1 MSHFR
6 KHAAIAALMVA
17 LMSAAPSVMANPAAE
32 PISQAVQDKPFAVAR
47 VALQISDGSGDK
59 QQLVLNV
66 AANLLK
72 FYGADKVDIEVVA
85 FGPGLR
91 LLFKNNAL
99 EDQIQS
105 LSAEGVRFSAC
116 DNTIAAMTK
125 TLGHVP
131 ELSPVAKIVPAGI
144 VRLVE
149 LNKAGYF
156 VSRP

>member
-6 KHAAIAALMVA
+6 KRAAIAALMVA
-17 LMSAAPSVMANPAAE
+17 LMSSAPSVMANPAAE
-32 PISQAVQDKPFAVAR
+32 PVSQAVQDKPFAVAR
-47 VALQISDGSGDK
+47 VALQISDGGGDK

-66 AANLLK
+66 AGNLLK
-72 FYGADKVDIEVVA
+72 FYGADKIDIEVVA

-125 TLGHVP
+125 ILGHAP

-156 VSRP
+156 IARP

>member
-1 MSHFR
+1 MTHNKKR
-6 KHAAIAALMVA
+6 AVMAALMLA
-17 LMSAAPSVMANPAAE
+17 LMGAAPALMANPAAE
-32 PISQAVQDKPFAVAR
+32 PVSQAVQDKPFAVAR
-47 VALQISDGSGDK
+47 VALQISDGGGDK
-59 QQLVLNV
+59 QQLLLNV
-66 AANLLK
+66 ASNLLK

-85 FGPGLR
+85 FGHGLR

-99 EDQIQS
+99 ADQVQS

-116 DNTIAAMTK
+116 DNTLAAMTK
-125 TLGHVP
+125 ILGHTP
-131 ELSPVAKIVPAGI
+131 ELSPVARIVPAGI